1 MTQSDIIAIDGKC
14 LRRSLDKA
22 SNKAAICVVSNPRQI
37 HPLSNM
43 GSAGLKIHDNLFF
56 QSVFYFSGESF
67 RWVLSKI
74 HFTNTKKPPLKGGLL

>member
-56 QSVFYFSGESF
+56 IFQASHFDRFYPKSISQTQKN
-67 RWVLSKI
+67 R
-74 HFTNTKKPPLKGGLL
+74 P